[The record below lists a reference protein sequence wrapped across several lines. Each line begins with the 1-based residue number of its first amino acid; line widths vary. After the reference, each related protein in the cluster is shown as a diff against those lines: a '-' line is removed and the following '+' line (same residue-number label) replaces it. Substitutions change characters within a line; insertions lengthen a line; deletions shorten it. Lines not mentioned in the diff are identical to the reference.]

1 MEQKVRRRFVAMDS
15 EIICECKTIR
25 DPVDS
30 SMDLHNHDG
39 DEILMVLDGIIDFY
53 VEGGGARLER
63 GDLICIREFDFHRG
77 ALQTKEQYNR
87 VVINVKGGLL
97 KQLASYGIDF
107 DVCFQKLPDNPLNRI
122 HLSESE
128 VEQVENYAKILQGS
142 LVKKPLGNEM
152 ETEALLRLIMVVATR
167 HFINKK
173 APRNTEI
180 MPELVVKTFD
190 YIEKHI
196 SEEISLKRLE
206 ENVYHNGTYIS
217 RCFKRVTGITLQQFI
232 IAKKITLSCKL
243 LNEGHSPCDVCY
255 MTGFNNYSNYSR
267 TFAKQIGMSP
277 KQYQMKNR

>member
-1 MEQKVRRRFVAMDS
+1 M
-15 EIICECKTIR
+15 
-25 DPVDS
+25 
-30 SMDLHNHDG
+30 
-39 DEILMVLDGIIDFY
+39 
-53 VEGGGARLER
+53 EGGGARLER

-128 VEQVENYAKILQGS
+128 VEQIENYAKILQGS